1 MIGERPNQTPANGV
15 EAAAIA
21 YQALELR
28 KRGASYRTIA
38 TKLSCSVS
46 TAHGHVTTALAEL
59 RERTKTSAEEL
70 RELEIQR
77 LDRWEAALQMGL
89 REPEGPNRAKVVAT
103 LVKVAESRRKL
114 LGLDAPQRIEHS
126 GNLYTV
132 KEASPDCEAWGQP
145 AAKVEQKEGAD
156 DGRSNE
162 NGS

>member
-1 MIGERPNQTPANGV
+1 MTGERNQTQACAL
-15 EAAAIA
+15 EAAELA
-21 YQALELR
+21 YKALELK
-28 KRGASYRTIA
+28 KRGASFRQIA
-38 TKLSCSVS
+38 ANLKCSVS
-46 TAHGHVTTALAEL
+46 TAHGHVTAALAEL
-59 RERTKTSAEEL
+59 REKTKTSAEEL

-132 KEASPDCEAWGQP
+132 KEASPDCPEWGLP
-145 AAKVEQKEGAD
+145 AAKVEQKEPGEQKEE
-156 DGRSNE
+156 GP
-162 NGS
+162 

>member
-114 LGLDAPQRIEHS
+114 ADANIAETTICERFQIEALDKIGPADWD
-126 GNLYTV
+126 TV
-132 KEASPDCEAWGQP
+132 KSELLAAS
-145 AAKVEQKEGAD
+145 
-156 DGRSNE
+156 
-162 NGS
+162 